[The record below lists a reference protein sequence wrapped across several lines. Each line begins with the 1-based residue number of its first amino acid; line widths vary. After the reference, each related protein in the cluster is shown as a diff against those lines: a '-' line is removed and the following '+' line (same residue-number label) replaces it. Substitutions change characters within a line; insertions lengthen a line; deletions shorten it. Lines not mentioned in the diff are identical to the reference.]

1 MPPRNSM
8 TKAFRKY
15 HYVQSPNAQKIP
27 IEKIYDTILKP
38 QNAIGNE
45 LESEFE
51 KYKAARLAQGLDLTS
66 CIDEALK
73 ADDDGDPRYIN
84 KQWYKERATR
94 GVNE

>member
-15 HYVQSPNAQKIP
+15 HYVPSPTSPKIP

-38 QNAIGNE
+38 QNAIGNTFE
-45 LESEFE
+45 TEFE
-51 KYKAARLAQGLDLTS
+51 QYKAARLAQGLDLTS

-73 ADDDGDPRYIN
+73 ADDDGDPRYVN
-84 KQWYKERATR
+84 KDWYKEKAHR
-94 GVNE
+94 GVND